1 VEHDLVMWRASV
13 GSVVGAVFGLVYI
26 MVNAGTLPSVVGIPV
41 RVLGV
46 LAFLVVLV
54 AVFRARPAA
63 DDDSHAYGGFG
74 RGYWMIVA
82 VEVVMI
88 ATGVAVLGGPL
99 HAPQTGVA

>member
-1 VEHDLVMWRASV
+1 
-13 GSVVGAVFGLVYI
+13 
-26 MVNAGTLPSVVGIPV
+26 
-41 RVLGV
+41 
-46 LAFLVVLV
+46 
-54 AVFRARPAA
+54 VFRARPAA